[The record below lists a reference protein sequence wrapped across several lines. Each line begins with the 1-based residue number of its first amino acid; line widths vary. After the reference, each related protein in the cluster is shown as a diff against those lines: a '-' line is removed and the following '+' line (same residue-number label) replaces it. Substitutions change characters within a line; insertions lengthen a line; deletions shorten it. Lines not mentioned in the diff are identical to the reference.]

1 MSPELSTVRA
11 LTFDV
16 FGTVVDWRGSI
27 AREVRKLARGKG
39 LRINA
44 VKFSDAWRA
53 GYRPAMNRVISG
65 ELPWTNIDGL
75 HRMALVELLARHEIR
90 GLSEAEI
97 DEMNRAWHRLDP
109 WPDTVAGLTRFKSR
123 FIIAT
128 MSNGNVAMMV
138 NMAKRACMPWDAVLG
153 AEVARAYKPERLAY
167 ETTARLLGLANEE
180 VMLVAAHNRDLA
192 AARGFGF
199 RTGFVTRPTEHGP
212 GQTTDLQTEQDW
224 DIVATDFRDMA
235 TQLGC

>member
-1 MSPELSTVRA
+1 MLLTLTNVKA
-11 LTFDV
+11 LVFDV
-16 FGTVVDWRGSI
+16 FGTVVDWRSSVSRECQAFG
-27 AREVRKLARGKG
+27 ARKGIERDWTAFAVEWRKA
-39 LRINA
+39 
-44 VKFSDAWRA
+44 
-53 GYRPAMNRVISG
+53 YRPAMNRVTSG